1 MCLPL
6 SGSFRE
12 RITFFASIDDEKSCD
27 APHLYRLGQVMYTL
41 SMFFMTLPVLLCLC
55 FVPLACCC
63 FPCFVRFLLAMRV
76 SDSPIVGATQNDLD
90 TLPSKAFDPNTF
102 STSDDDKAPQC
113 AICLSTYVP
122 GEMVRELPCDSRHHF
137 HKSCVDD
144 WLKLNATCPVCRN
157 RLFAPVVEEDTGTIV
172 DAGES
177 PV

>member
-1 MCLPL
+1 MRMQWEDQKHANKKHY
-6 SGSFRE
+6 S
-12 RITFFASIDDEKSCD
+12 T
-27 APHLYRLGQVMYTL
+27 M

-76 SDSPIVGATQNDLD
+76 SDNPMVGATPSDLE
-90 TLPSKAFDPNTF
+90 TLPSKAFDPATF
-102 STSDDDKAPQC
+102 PASDDDKAPQC
-113 AICLSTYVP
+113 TICLSAYIP

-144 WLKLNATCPVCRN
+144 WLKLNATCPVCRT
-157 RLFAPVVEEDTGTIV
+157 RLFPRVPTEDESPMGGDLI
-172 DAGES
+172 ES